1 MVRYTI
7 SWHDPSDRLFDITVA
22 FTAPSDTPRLT
33 LPAWRPGRYL
43 IQNYAAQVREWTASA
58 GVDPR
63 EITKE
68 AKSTW
73 RVNARAG
80 EEVTVRYR
88 FYAGVLDAGSSFLDF
103 DEAYFNGSN
112 LFMMVEGLRAS
123 ESTMTVAA
131 PASWRIETQL
141 EREDDNTF
149 KARDY
154 DHLVDSPTIA
164 AEELT
169 RYSFQESGATIHL
182 IFVDDEGIDT
192 EQYID
197 PLRVI
202 VRAQAALF
210 GGLPL
215 TDYRFLVH
223 IGDKWHGVE
232 HESSCSIIAKRP
244 ELLGAKPGDEAHD
257 RFLSICSHE
266 FFHVWNVKRILP
278 KVFVPYDY
286 ERETPTRLLWVME
299 GVTSYYGEQM
309 LVRGGLWDT
318 TRYLRHLA
326 REIETLES
334 SPAQRSISLSQASF
348 DVWLQRDVHDRGNAI
363 VDFYNKGEVVAAL
376 LDLTILENTN
386 GAKSLDDVMRILWQT
401 RVLDEDA
408 MERAVS
414 VVADVGDFFSRYV
427 DGTDP
432 LPYAEVFASAGIRYD
447 SRPRGETA
455 VGMGATF
462 RQDNGKSMVGT
473 VTRGGSAMHAG
484 LLPGDELIGIDGA
497 RTSSEAEINAVLRGL
512 RDGDGVELMVNR
524 GGVIRSVSMIA
535 AVDPRLTVNLTAEGE
550 SALRNQWLK
559 RTS

>member
-7 SWHDPSDRLFDITVA
+7 SWQDPSDRLFDITVA
-22 FTAPSDTPRLT
+22 FTAPSDSPRLS

-43 IQNYAAQVREWTASA
+43 IQNYAAQVRDWTASA
-58 GVDPR
+58 GGELRDIR
-63 EITKE
+63 KE
-68 AKSTW
+68 SKSDW
-73 RVNARAG
+73 RVNVKAG

-103 DEAYFNGSN
+103 NEAYFNGSN
-112 LFMMVEGLRAS
+112 LFMMVDGLRGREA
-123 ESTMTVAA
+123 TLAIGA
-131 PASWRIETQL
+131 PASWGIETQL
-141 EREDDNTF
+141 ERDDGNTF

-154 DHLVDSPTIA
+154 DHLIDSPAIA

-182 IFVDDEGIDT
+182 VFAGDEGVDT
-192 EQYID
+192 EQYVD

-202 VRAQAALF
+202 VKSQAAMF

-215 TDYRFLVH
+215 TDYRFLIHVS
-223 IGDKWHGVE
+223 DKWHGVE
-232 HESSCSIIAKRP
+232 HEASCSIIARRDA
-244 ELLGAKPGDEAHD
+244 LLGAKPGDDSHD

-266 FFHVWNVKRILP
+266 FFHVWNVKRIVP

-286 ERETPTRLLWVME
+286 SRETPTRLLWVME
-299 GVTSYYGEQM
+299 GVTSYYGEQT
-309 LVRGGLWDT
+309 LVRGGVWDT

-326 REIETLES
+326 GEIEKLEAS
-334 SPAQRSISLSQASF
+334 AAHRSISLSQASF
-348 DVWLQRDVHDRGNAI
+348 DAWLQRDVHDRGNAI
-363 VDFYNKGEVVAAL
+363 VDFYNTGEVVAAL
-376 LDLTILENTN
+376 LDLTILRNTN
-386 GAKSLDDVMRILWQT
+386 GAKSLDDVMRILWQW

-414 VVADVGDFFSRYV
+414 EVTDVGEFFRRYV

-432 LPYAEVFASAGIRYD
+432 LPYTELFASAGIRYD

-462 RQDNGKSMVGT
+462 GVDNGRLIVST
-473 VTRGGSAMHAG
+473 VIRGGSAMDAG
-484 LLPGDELIGIDGA
+484 LLPGDELIGMGGT
-497 RTSSEAEINAVLRGL
+497 RTSTEGEINAVLRGL
-512 RDGDGVELMVNR
+512 RDGDGVGLTVNR
-524 GGVIRSVSMIA
+524 GGVIRGMSMIA
-535 AVDPRLTVNLTAEGE
+535 AVDPRVTVSLTAEME
-550 SALRNQWLK
+550 SARRNQWLK